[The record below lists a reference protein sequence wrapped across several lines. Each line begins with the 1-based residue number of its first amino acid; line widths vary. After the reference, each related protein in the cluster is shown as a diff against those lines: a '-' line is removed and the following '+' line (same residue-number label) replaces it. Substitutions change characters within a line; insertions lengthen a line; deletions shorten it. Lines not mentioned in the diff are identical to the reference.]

1 MRISLRGGKRR
12 GNFSSARS
20 NCSTYWEPQIGAF
33 VTTALPAARAA
44 ADRSG
49 ERWRAGKPLSPIDG
63 MPVGIKDIIE
73 TVDMPTQMGSP
84 LFAGWRSEKD
94 AASVRALREAGAVIL
109 GKTVTTEFAASEP
122 RGTRNPWNT
131 AHTPGGSS
139 SGSAAA
145 VAAGI
150 VSAALG
156 TQVIGS
162 TIRPA
167 SFCGCVGFKPSVNA
181 LNREGSH
188 DYQSQSC
195 TGVLGAS
202 LADVWQIAHEIV
214 ARVGGDAGTPGLRGP
229 DTLPPAQRPRRLAVL
244 ETAGWDSASVAAK
257 QQLGEAIMRLRA
269 AGVEI
274 RTRQN
279 DDKVAA
285 LETDLLNA
293 AELSHRCNGWET
305 RWFLRSMRDRDAAK
319 LSRNVM
325 ERAQKY
331 EDLTL
336 ADHRADLRERDRAA
350 RGPCRARGELRRL
363 HHARRAEQRAGGPFL
378 HGQSGIRR
386 AGFASGRAGAVA
398 AAVRGQRHAARPAAD
413 RFFRSRCRRLRHCV
427 VADVIADG
435 GAVGARIQEA
445 GTPMRTIDAFNHF
458 FPKRYYDALLET
470 PAGAKDLGKRVRGI
484 PALSDI
490 DLRISI
496 VESFADYTQLLS
508 HGLPPMERL
517 WGPDKSP
524 DMAKIA
530 NDGLAEVV
538 AQHPKHFVGWSALL
552 PMNAPEAAA
561 KEAERA
567 LQNGAN
573 AVQLGTNANGVPLD
587 APEFLPIFEVIA
599 KSGKPILLHPAR
611 TRDMPDYP
619 TEKYSKYEICSVL
632 GWPYETGV
640 TLARLIFSGI
650 MDRFPD
656 LKVIAHHLG
665 GVVPYLEGRVGH
677 SFDQL
682 GVRTSD
688 EDYGAILKSLKKRP
702 FDYFKDFYGDTAVE
716 GARAATVCGLDFF
729 GADHVLFASD
739 CPFDKE
745 KGPGYIRDTLKV
757 LNSLPLSN
765 AEREKIYFR
774 NAVKLFGLA
783 G

>member
-1 MRISLRGGKRR
+1 MPASAPTKPALRCYMAANADFTSGRETPRQFLERSLELLD
-12 GNFSSARS
+12 
-20 NCSTYWEPQIGAF
+20 YWEPQIGAF

-44 ADRSG
+44 ADQSS

-229 DTLPPAQRPRRLAVL
+229 DTLPLAQRPRRLAVL
-244 ETAGWDSASVAAK
+244 ETAGWEGASVAAK
-257 QQLGEAIMRLRA
+257 QQLGEAIMRLRS

-285 LETDLLNA
+285 HETDLLNA

-336 ADHRADLRERDRAA
+336 ADHRADLRERDRL
-350 RGPCRARGELRRL
+350 RA
-363 HHARRAEQRAGGPFL
+363 
-378 HGQSGIRR
+378 
-386 AGFASGRAGAVA
+386 V
-398 AAVRGQRHAARPAAD
+398 HAALAANCDACITLAAPSNAPEGLSFTGSPEFAVPA
-413 RFFRSRCRRLRHCV
+413 S
-427 VADVIADG
+427 
-435 GAVGARIQEA
+435 
-445 GTPMRTIDAFNHF
+445 
-458 FPKRYYDALLET
+458 LL
-470 PAGAKDLGKRVRGI
+470 GV
-484 PALSDI
+484 PALS
-490 DLRISI
+490 
-496 VESFADYTQLLS
+496 
-508 HGLPPMERL
+508 LPL
-517 WGPDKSP
+517 
-524 DMAKIA
+524 
-530 NDGLAEVV
+530 
-538 AQHPKHFVGWSALL
+538 
-552 PMNAPEAAA
+552 
-561 KEAERA
+561 
-567 LQNGAN
+567 
-573 AVQLGTNANGVPLD
+573 
-587 APEFLPIFEVIA
+587 FEVNAMPLGLQLVGFFDRDAEAFAIA
-599 KSGKPILLHPAR
+599 SWLMSSLMAAR
-611 TRDMPDYP
+611 
-619 TEKYSKYEICSVL
+619 
-632 GWPYETGV
+632 
-640 TLARLIFSGI
+640 
-650 MDRFPD
+650 
-656 LKVIAHHLG
+656 
-665 GVVPYLEGRVGH
+665 
-677 SFDQL
+677 
-682 GVRTSD
+682 
-688 EDYGAILKSLKKRP
+688 
-702 FDYFKDFYGDTAVE
+702 
-716 GARAATVCGLDFF
+716 
-729 GADHVLFASD
+729 
-739 CPFDKE
+739 
-745 KGPGYIRDTLKV
+745 
-757 LNSLPLSN
+757 
-765 AEREKIYFR
+765 
-774 NAVKLFGLA
+774 
-783 G
+783 

>member
-1 MRISLRGGKRR
+1 MAVPEQTQPTLRSYLAVAEEFASGAQTPRQFLERSLELLD
-12 GNFSSARS
+12 A
-20 NCSTYWEPQIGAF
+20 WEPQIGAF
-33 VTTALPAARAA
+33 VATALPAAREA

-94 AASVRALREAGAVIL
+94 AASVRGLREAGAVIL

-122 RGTRNPWNT
+122 RGTRNPWNP

-145 VAAGI
+145 VGAGI

-195 TGVLGAS
+195 SGVLGAS

-229 DTLPPAQRPRRLAVL
+229 DTLPLAQRPRRLAVL

-305 RWFLRSMRDRDAAK
+305 RWFLRSMRDRDAVQ

-336 ADHRADLRERDRAA
+336 ADHRADLRERHRLRA
-350 RGPCRARGELRRL
+350 
-363 HHARRAEQRAGGPFL
+363 
-378 HGQSGIRR
+378 
-386 AGFASGRAGAVA
+386 V
-398 AAVRGQRHAARPAAD
+398 HAALAPNCDACITLAAPSNAPEGLSFTGSPEFAVPA
-413 RFFRSRCRRLRHCV
+413 S
-427 VADVIADG
+427 
-435 GAVGARIQEA
+435 
-445 GTPMRTIDAFNHF
+445 
-458 FPKRYYDALLET
+458 LL
-470 PAGAKDLGKRVRGI
+470 GV
-484 PALSDI
+484 PALS
-490 DLRISI
+490 
-496 VESFADYTQLLS
+496 
-508 HGLPPMERL
+508 LPL
-517 WGPDKSP
+517 
-524 DMAKIA
+524 
-530 NDGLAEVV
+530 
-538 AQHPKHFVGWSALL
+538 
-552 PMNAPEAAA
+552 
-561 KEAERA
+561 
-567 LQNGAN
+567 
-573 AVQLGTNANGVPLD
+573 
-587 APEFLPIFEVIA
+587 FEVNDMPLGLQLIGFFDRDADAFAIA
-599 KSGKPILLHPAR
+599 SWLMSSLTPAR
-611 TRDMPDYP
+611 
-619 TEKYSKYEICSVL
+619 
-632 GWPYETGV
+632 
-640 TLARLIFSGI
+640 
-650 MDRFPD
+650 
-656 LKVIAHHLG
+656 
-665 GVVPYLEGRVGH
+665 
-677 SFDQL
+677 
-682 GVRTSD
+682 
-688 EDYGAILKSLKKRP
+688 
-702 FDYFKDFYGDTAVE
+702 
-716 GARAATVCGLDFF
+716 
-729 GADHVLFASD
+729 
-739 CPFDKE
+739 
-745 KGPGYIRDTLKV
+745 
-757 LNSLPLSN
+757 
-765 AEREKIYFR
+765 
-774 NAVKLFGLA
+774 
-783 G
+783 